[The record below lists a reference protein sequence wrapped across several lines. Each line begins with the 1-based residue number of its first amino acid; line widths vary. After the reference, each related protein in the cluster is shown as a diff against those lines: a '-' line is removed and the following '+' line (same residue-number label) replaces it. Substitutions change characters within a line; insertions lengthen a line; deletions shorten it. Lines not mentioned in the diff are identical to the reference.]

1 MASNC
6 ECKLNK
12 AIQIFQ
18 VGIHKLQKHEKIQCF
33 PVLETQQIQR
43 SAELQTTKIQSTKNL
58 SLRDRTNLY
67 LKV

>member
-1 MASNC
+1 M
-6 ECKLNK
+6 K
-12 AIQIFQ
+12 
-18 VGIHKLQKHEKIQCF
+18 KIQCF

-58 SLRDRTNLY
+58 SLGDRTNLY